1 MWGGGVAAPAARK
14 GYEVGI
20 RMAVC
25 EMFGIGK
32 AIVRI
37 KRSSFRVVPFSY
49 RDLIYSLTITCVIE
63 SRLSPSDREFRIF
76 N

>member
-1 MWGGGVAAPAARK
+1 MRGREMLGRCCRTGRAKGVQSLDTNGNA
-14 GYEVGI
+14 
-20 RMAVC
+20 AVC

-49 RDLIYSLTITCVIE
+49 RDLIYSLTIT
-63 SRLSPSDREFRIF
+63 RT
-76 N
+76 

>member
-1 MWGGGVAAPAARK
+1 MEINIQKRKREKCSRGVAAPAARK

-25 EMFGIGK
+25 EMFAIGK

-49 RDLIYSLTITCVIE
+49 RDLIYSLTIT
-63 SRLSPSDREFRIF
+63 RA
-76 N
+76 